1 MTTLQ
6 SWDSPL
12 RDWRGRMRIALF
24 AGSVSIGANTG
35 LLLLAD
41 AVGFTTSHGGLLR
54 FARDGIA
61 AVSAEAGT
69 AIVPLVS
76 SATFQTAFHVAV
88 GLLMAIFY
96 AFALEPILAG
106 PAWLKGFVYAAGVW
120 LLNAFV
126 MLPAIGESIAGS
138 RHLDLSGMIGFA
150 VIHTVF
156 FILLAVLYAR
166 LEARQAMRER
176 PS

>member
-1 MTTLQ
+1 LAGAYAHSAFRRIFCHRREHGIATA
-6 SWDSPL
+6 
-12 RDWRGRMRIALF
+12 RGCRWLHDLAWWIAAF
-24 AGSVSIGANTG
+24 W
-35 LLLLAD
+35 
-41 AVGFTTSHGGLLR
+41 
-54 FARDGIA
+54 RDGIA